1 MLSDADSGKLKNI
14 LNQNEEKNEKIGNLE
29 NSIEQL
35 NAKVNS

>member
-1 MLSDADSGKLKNI
+1 MPSDVDSGKLKNI